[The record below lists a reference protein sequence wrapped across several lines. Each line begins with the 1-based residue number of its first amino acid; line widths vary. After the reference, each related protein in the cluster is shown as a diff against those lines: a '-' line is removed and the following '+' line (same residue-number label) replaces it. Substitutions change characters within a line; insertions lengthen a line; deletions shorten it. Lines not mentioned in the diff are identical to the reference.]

1 MEKVKI
7 GVLGV
12 QRGNSM
18 ISFSRDYDKCELVAI
33 CDYWEEGL
41 MKKKEELNDDRITYY
56 LDFEEFLKHDMDAVI
71 LANYATEHAPFA
83 VKALKAGKAV
93 FSECL
98 PFQTMKQAVELIEAV
113 EETGGFYMY
122 GENYCY
128 MPAPR
133 EMRRDYQKGLIGEFE
148 YGEGEY
154 LHNCESIWHGITQGK
169 PDHWRN
175 NMYANFYC
183 THSMGPLVHI
193 TGLRPVSVIG
203 FETPY
208 NERTARMGTKE
219 GGIGVEMVTFEN
231 GGVAKSLHG
240 VGCSRDS
247 VYYNIW
253 GSLGQEESNRE
264 CQGVTAA
271 IQIFKS
277 LDEFEGENKGNK
289 YMNDYPIDE
298 YAEAAKSYG
307 HGGSDFYCMKE
318 FVDYILGN
326 KDADIIDVYEACDMF
341 LPGMFGYRSVLAGN
355 IPMEIPN
362 LRDKA
367 VRDQW
372 RNDTW
377 CTDPKVA
384 GDMLV
389 PSYSKG
395 NPDVPQ
401 EVYDKVREKWLNK

>member
-56 LDFEEFLKHDMDAVI
+56 LDYEEFLKHDMDAVI
-71 LANYATEHAPFA
+71 LANYANEHAPFA

-98 PFQTMKQAVELIEAV
+98 PFQTMKQAVELIETV

-193 TGLRPVSVIG
+193 TGMRPVSVIG
-203 FETPY
+203 LETPY

-289 YMNDYPIDE
+289 YINDYPIDE

>member
-1 MEKVKI
+1 MEKVKV

-12 QRGNSM
+12 QRGGEM
-18 ISFSRDYDKCELVAI
+18 IKFSKAYPKCELVAI

-56 LDFEEFLKHDMDAVI
+56 LDFEEFLKHDMDAVV

-83 VKALKAGKAV
+83 VKALKAGKNV

-113 EETGGFYMY
+113 EETGKFYMY

-128 MPAPR
+128 YPAVR
-133 EMRRDYQKGLIGEFE
+133 EIKRDYDKGLLGEFE

-154 LHNCESIWHGITQGK
+154 MHNCESIWPSITQGK
-169 PDHWRN
+169 PEHWRN

-193 TGLRPVSVIG
+193 TGMRPIKVVG
-203 FETPY
+203 FETPF
-208 NERTARMGTKE
+208 NARTARMGTKE
-219 GGIGVEMVTFEN
+219 GGIGVEMVTMEN
-231 GGVAKSLHG
+231 GGVVKSLHG
-240 VGCSRDS
+240 VGCSRQS
-247 VYYNIW
+247 VYYNFW
-253 GSLGQEESNRE
+253 ASKGLEESTRE
-264 CQGVTAA
+264 CEERGAA
-271 IQIFKS
+271 IEIFKS

-289 YMNDYPIDE
+289 FEHFYPLDE
-298 YAEAAKSYG
+298 FAEDAKTFG
-307 HGGSDFYCMKE
+307 HGSSDYYCMKE
-318 FVDYILGN
+318 YIDYILGN
-326 KDADIIDVYEACDMF
+326 KDADVIDVYEACDMF

-395 NPDVPQ
+395 NPDIPQ
-401 EVYDKVREKWLNK
+401 EVYDNIKNKWLGK

>member
-12 QRGNSM
+12 QRGTSM
-18 ISFSRDYDKCELVAI
+18 INFSKDYDKCELVAI

-41 MKKKEELNDDRITYY
+41 MKRKEELNDDRITYY

-71 LANYATEHAPFA
+71 LANYANEHAPFA

-133 EMRRDYQKGLIGEFE
+133 EMRRDYQKGIIGEFE

-169 PDHWRN
+169 PEHWRN

-326 KDADIIDVYEACDMF
+326 KEADIIDVYEACDMF